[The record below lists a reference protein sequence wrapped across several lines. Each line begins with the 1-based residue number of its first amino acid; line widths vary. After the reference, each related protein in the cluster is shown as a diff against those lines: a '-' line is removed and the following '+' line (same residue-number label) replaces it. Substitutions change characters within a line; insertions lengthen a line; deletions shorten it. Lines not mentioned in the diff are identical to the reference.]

1 MKKKKIKEILIG
13 SLFFIFFYPSP
24 SCNSCLTSTTEAW
37 FWRDWMN
44 LNLMMLETG
53 KRLWARMASQKTK
66 ELNYRFNF
74 SQFLNEKLYLQASV
88 RPRWKK
94 VIWEKNTLM
103 KVRQTWIICSL
114 VESKLPKTSLLM
126 HAFYA
131 KLYFN
136 WNLAHQ

>member
-13 SLFFIFFYPSP
+13 SLFFNFFYPSP
-24 SCNSCLTSTTEAW
+24 SGNSCLTSTTEAW

-53 KRLWARMASQKTK
+53 KRLWTRMASQKMK

-88 RPRWKK
+88 RPGWKK
-94 VIWEKNTLM
+94 RYLREKHFHESRPNVDYMLTCGI
-103 KVRQTWIICSL
+103 QTT
-114 VESKLPKTSLLM
+114 ENKTP
-126 HAFYA
+126 HACF
-131 KLYFN
+131 LC
-136 WNLAHQ
+136 